1 VAEDIQALRQRQ
13 AVLAAVALAKQRV
26 EPQQP
31 EQRILAVVV
40 VVVAAHLL

>member
-13 AVLAAVALAKQRV
+13 VVLAAAALAKQRV

-31 EQRILAVVV
+31 GQRILAVVV
-40 VVVAAHLL
+40 AVLAAQLV